1 LGQVVSDAL
10 MQIDSDDR
18 PIPFTVSRAST
29 ELVQSRKQVDAAR
42 RSLVLALEIFGKL
55 EQGVGNAAIPTLRGV
70 LVQLEEAEAALWEVA
85 Q

>member
-1 LGQVVSDAL
+1 
-10 MQIDSDDR
+10 MQIESDDR

-42 RSLVLALEIFGKL
+42 RSLELALEIFGKL
-55 EQGVGNAAIPTLRGV
+55 DQGADPAAIPTLEGV
-70 LVQLEEAEAALWEVA
+70 LAQLEQAEAALWEVA